1 MSERRSDNSG
11 TGPSEGRR
19 EHERDQEEFQAATG
33 YQPATNQ
40 ARDEPLPASHHDDER
55 QEAGR
60 RSGEPVRDDP
70 ADRGQADRAQA
81 SGGQA
86 VGRPADSS
94 GRGQSSHDEKGQDS

>member
-1 MSERRSDNSG
+1 MSERRTDNSG
-11 TGPSEGRR
+11 TGPSEGRS
-19 EHERDQEEFQAATG
+19 EHEQDQEEFQAATG

-55 QEAGR
+55 EEAGR

-70 ADRGQADRAQA
+70 ADRGQA

-86 VGRPADSS
+86 GGRPADSS